1 MATEAIKPVY
11 VLFGEDAFL
20 HDQHRAQIVEGA
32 LGDADPQLCLS
43 TLDGDAEL
51 ELAAVL
57 DELRTLP
64 FLAPRRI
71 VIVRQADDFI
81 AAHREGLE
89 RYVQEPCSSA
99 TLILLAVAWKTNTR
113 LHKLV
118 QKAGRIIDCSCP
130 QDARLGRWLTDAAA
144 KRKKKIDPAAA
155 ELLAEWIGNDLAALD
170 GEIEK
175 LSSHAG
181 PRETITMEDV
191 SAIVTATTGPVAF
204 ALTNALTRADAPG
217 ALKALYGMLQTRG
230 EEFRVLGSLAWH
242 LRRGLASGQKL
253 RAGQPPEAALPWMPA
268 QEKQAFLEM
277 IRRRGPSG
285 LMRDLRR
292 LLQADLAMKTGADP
306 VATLQDLVTGLCRS

>member
-99 TLILLAVAWKTNTR
+99 TLILLAAAWKTNTR

>member
-1 MATEAIKPVY
+1 LATEAIKLVY
-11 VLFGEDAFL
+11 VLVGEDAFL
-20 HDQHRAQIVEGA
+20 RDQHRARIVNSA

-43 TLDGDAEL
+43 ILDGDADL
-51 ELAAVL
+51 ELATVL

-81 AAHREGLE
+81 TAHREGLE

-99 TLILLAVAWKTNTR
+99 TLILLAATCKTNTK

-118 QKAGRIIDCSCP
+118 QKVGRIIDCSWP
-130 QDARLGRWLTDAAA
+130 QDAKLGRWLADAAA
-144 KRKKKIDPAAA
+144 KRKKKFDPAAA
-155 ELLAEWIGNDLAALD
+155 EMLAEWIGNDLAALD

-175 LSSHAG
+175 LSLHAG
-181 PRETITMEDV
+181 SRDTITMEDV
-191 SAIVTATTGPVAF
+191 SAVVTATTGPVAF
-204 ALTNALTRADAPG
+204 ALTNAITRADAPG
-217 ALKALYGMLQTRG
+217 ALKALYGMLQSRG

-253 RAGQPPEAALPWMPA
+253 RAGQPPDKALPGMPA

-292 LLQADLAMKTGADP
+292 LLRADLAMKTGADP
-306 VATLQDLVTGLCRS
+306 VATLHDVVAGLCRP